1 MDKSIKT
8 VELSDKKLTLY
19 DKLLSK
25 GYDEETS
32 AKYVNDEIGV
42 DLLPEVE
49 RPVVVEKPVEDNSV
63 KNEVDPKE
71 RTGLIQQQ
79 QGSLQNAVVNIETE
93 LVADFIAGVRKLTAK
108 TINAI
113 DSETNPDDF
122 VSKKDQ
128 KEKINDLALILLGF
142 YGVIMNWKAS
152 EVMRSR
158 TTKYALDGVFNL
170 NNDVKKYIK
179 NLSKNVAESH
189 IETVMDDLY
198 KIAYEAAQK
207 GMSQIEIINE
217 IKNKYSYD
225 ISETRAKT
233 VARTETNRAFT
244 RAQYEADKQFVEQN
258 GLEGKV
264 FKQWHTRSDN
274 PCEFCQALEDEGL
287 VPFEDTFRDIGQSI
301 TVDGKSL
308 DVNFESLEAGNA
320 HPNCSCDYELVIK

>member
-1 MDKSIKT
+1 
-8 VELSDKKLTLY
+8 
-19 DKLLSK
+19 
-25 GYDEETS
+25 
-32 AKYVNDEIGV
+32 
-42 DLLPEVE
+42 
-49 RPVVVEKPVEDNSV
+49 
-63 KNEVDPKE
+63 
-71 RTGLIQQQ
+71 
-79 QGSLQNAVVNIETE
+79 
-93 LVADFIAGVRKLTAK
+93 
-108 TINAI
+108 
-113 DSETNPDDF
+113 
-122 VSKKDQ
+122 
-128 KEKINDLALILLGF
+128 
-142 YGVIMNWKAS
+142 
-152 EVMRSR
+152 
-158 TTKYALDGVFNL
+158 
-170 NNDVKKYIK
+170 
-179 NLSKNVAESH
+179 
-189 IETVMDDLY
+189 MDDLY